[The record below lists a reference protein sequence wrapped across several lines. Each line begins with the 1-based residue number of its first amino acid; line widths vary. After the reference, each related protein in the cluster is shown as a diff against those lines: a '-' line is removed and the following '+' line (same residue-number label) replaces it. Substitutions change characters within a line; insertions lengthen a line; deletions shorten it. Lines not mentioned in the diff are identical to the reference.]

1 MGPKMEFGRRALL
14 GTGAALGIA
23 VASHPAPAAAPLR
36 VLNATDFGAVGDG
49 RVDDTAALQKALD
62 RTFAEGGTVLTI
74 PPGTYRVTRTLR
86 VALQP
91 GGSGN
96 LGRRSGIIGHGAR
109 LDSEI
114 ADGNVLEVLCRA
126 TARFVVIEGLDILG
140 KGRERHGIY
149 VECDGGGVYFYNFCL
164 RDVNVQGCGG
174 DGCRLVGNVFE
185 GQIVNAYFRD
195 NKGNGATFA
204 HGSHGG
210 ILSALHVF
218 GSVFGQNG
226 EHGAAMIRNCYDVAF
241 HGCYFLLNGQ
251 FGLLAG
257 NGCTLLSNCGFENNH
272 AAARDF
278 AGGGSGIHL
287 NNFGT
292 LVGCTA
298 YSVFHQTGL
307 IHAFVAGRLNM
318 MGCTGSGGGSA
329 AGAGLAQIGGTS
341 SANATLIGCAGAV
354 RYDNGFEALEI
365 GGPDGGVRFGAHWQS
380 RNLPQFGDYR
390 LWVDRNGR
398 LRIKRGVPKDD
409 DDGAPVGT

>member
-1 MGPKMEFGRRALL
+1 MEFGRRALL
-14 GTGAALGIA
+14 GTGAALGLA
-23 VASHPAPAAAPLR
+23 AATHPATAAPPSR
-36 VLNATDFGAVGDG
+36 VLNAADFGAVGDG
-49 RVDDTAALQKALD
+49 RADDTAALQKALD
-62 RTFAEGGTVLTI
+62 RTFAGGGTVLML

-86 VALQP
+86 IAFEP
-91 GGSGN
+91 GSTGD

-114 ADGNVLEVLCRA
+114 ADGGNVLEMLCRA
-126 TARFVVIEGLDILG
+126 TVRFVVIEGLDILG

-174 DGCRLVGNVFE
+174 DGVRLVGNVFE
-185 GQIVNAYFRD
+185 GQIVNTYLRS
-195 NKGNGATFA
+195 NKGCGATFA
-204 HGSHGG
+204 HGAHGG

-218 GSVFGQNG
+218 GCVFGQNG
-226 EHGAAMIRNCYDVAF
+226 EHGVALARNCYDVAF
-241 HGCYFLLNGQ
+241 HGCYFLLNNQ

-272 AAARDF
+272 AAAADF
-278 AGGGSGIHL
+278 AGGGYGIRL

-307 IHAFVAGRLNM
+307 IQAFVVGRLNM
-318 MGCTGSGGGSA
+318 MGCTGSGGGKA
-329 AGAGLAQIGGTS
+329 AGAGLTRIGGS
-341 SANATLIGCAGAV
+341 QAGRATLIGCMGAV
-354 RYDNGFEALEI
+354 QYDNNFEALEV

-380 RNLPQFGDYR
+380 RDLPQLGNYR

-398 LRIKRGVPKDD
+398 LRIKNGAPKDD
-409 DDGAPVGT
+409 DDGAPVGAA

>member
-1 MGPKMEFGRRALL
+1 MELGRRGLFGA
-14 GTGAALGIA
+14 GAALGIA
-23 VASHPAPAAAPLR
+23 AAARPAQAAPPRR
-36 VLNATDFGAVGDG
+36 VLNAADFGAVGDG
-49 RVDDTAALQKALD
+49 RADDTAALQKALD
-62 RTFAEGGTVLTI
+62 RTFAAGGTVLMV
-74 PPGTYRVTRTLR
+74 PPGTYRLTRTLR
-86 VALQP
+86 IEF
-91 GGSGN
+91 GHGTSGN
-96 LGRRSGIIGHGAR
+96 LGRQSGVVGHGAR

-114 ADGNVLEVLCRA
+114 ADGGNVLEILCRA
-126 TARFVVIEGLDILG
+126 TARFVLVEGLDILG
-140 KGRERHGIY
+140 RGREGHGIY

-185 GQIVNAYFRD
+185 GQILNAYFRS

-226 EHGAAMIRNCYDVAF
+226 EHGAGMIRNCYDVAF
-241 HGCYFLLNGQ
+241 HGCYFLLNGK

-272 AAARDF
+272 TAAKDF
-278 AGGGSGIHL
+278 AGGDCGIHL

-307 IHAFVAGRLNM
+307 LRAFVAGRLNM

-329 AGAGLAQIGGTS
+329 AGAGLARLGGTR
-341 SANATLIGCAGAV
+341 AGNATLIGCAGAV

-380 RNLPQFGDYR
+380 RNLPQLGDYR
-390 LWVDRNGR
+390 LWIDRNGR
-398 LRIKRGVPKDD
+398 LRIKRGAPADD
-409 DDGAPVGT
+409 DDGTPVGA